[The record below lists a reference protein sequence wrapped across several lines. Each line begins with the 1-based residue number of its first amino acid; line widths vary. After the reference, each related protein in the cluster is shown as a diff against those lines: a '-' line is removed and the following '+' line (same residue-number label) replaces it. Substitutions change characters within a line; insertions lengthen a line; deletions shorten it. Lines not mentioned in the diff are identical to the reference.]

1 MTKTLFDILP
11 QEIREMIASHVLDGV
26 SLAFLAHKSLTH
38 YAPAGFV
45 AGWKPAMRNG
55 NHVIFQLLCKR
66 LGWEK
71 PLPPDSTWSQHYN
84 LLAGEVLRTVLFRGS
99 AEGPEANYERMIRG
113 KPFDVSIANAALY
126 ENAPT
131 LMKILFHHSPEAI
144 KWLPADGVPLLS
156 RACHRLP
163 ANWVKLLLDAGAD
176 PNGLGCT
183 TQLNRWGRRFPH
195 MASSPPLMHL
205 CMWPM
210 PKGREAFHEE
220 EKRRVEIAKM
230 LLDAGA
236 DVNAVNIEGESAL
249 FLAACYPASTALLEV
264 LLLRGAD
271 VRIRDFKLRGLI
283 EILALY
289 GPIVGVDYRTA
300 QRRECREL
308 LLKAGA
314 PPPWVPHTYEEREA
328 AIPVQDNRLF
338 GVHVGPLQPPNA

>member
-1 MTKTLFDILP
+1 
-11 QEIREMIASHVLDGV
+11 MIASHVLDGV
-26 SLAFLAHKSLTH
+26 PLPYLAHMSLRH

-45 AGWKPAMRNG
+45 AGWKPAMRDG

-66 LGWEK
+66 LGWKK

-84 LLAGEVLRTVLFRGS
+84 LLACEVLRTVLLKS

-131 LMKILFHHSPEAI
+131 LMQVIFHHSPEAV
-144 KWLPADGVPLLS
+144 KWVPRNGVPLLS
-156 RACHRLP
+156 RACHRSP

-183 TQLNRWGRRFPH
+183 TQANRPEFRRFPH

-210 PKGREAFHEE
+210 PNGQEAFHEE

-230 LLDAGA
+230 LLDAGG
-236 DVNAVNIEGESAL
+236 DVNAVNIEDESAL
-249 FLAACYPASTALLEV
+249 FLAACFSASPALLEV

-289 GPIVGVDYRTA
+289 DRYEESDYRTA
-300 QRRECREL
+300 QRRKCREL

-338 GVHVGPLQPPNA
+338 GVHVGPLQIPNA